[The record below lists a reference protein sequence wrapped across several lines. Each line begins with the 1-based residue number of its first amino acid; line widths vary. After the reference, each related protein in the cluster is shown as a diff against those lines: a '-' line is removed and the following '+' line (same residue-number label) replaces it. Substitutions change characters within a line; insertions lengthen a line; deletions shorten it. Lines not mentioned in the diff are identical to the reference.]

1 MQCLRDYRRWNEE
14 WRPSIYSRIYSL
26 MIQED
31 YMSKAWCQLINRTIT
46 SGYIRH
52 FIRISHN
59 APYLPSPPPP
69 QFCITFVFLF
79 LLRITAVPR
88 EIEPWFSHTFSV
100 IILQYQNYRKC
111 MEKLRF
117 SKNWSRM
124 SLHSKF
130 SALFLWTRKLL
141 TLKRKHQIYEFRKN

>member
-14 WRPSIYSRIYSL
+14 WRPSIYSRICSL

-31 YMSKAWCQLINRTIT
+31 YMRKAWCQLINRTIT

-59 APYLPSPPPP
+59 APYLPPPP

-79 LLRITAVPR
+79 LVLITAVPR
-88 EIEPWFSHTFSV
+88 EIEPWFPHTFSV

-130 SALFLWTRKLL
+130 SVLFLWTRKLL

>member
-59 APYLPSPPPP
+59 APYLPPPPP
-69 QFCITFVFLF
+69 SILHNLCFLF